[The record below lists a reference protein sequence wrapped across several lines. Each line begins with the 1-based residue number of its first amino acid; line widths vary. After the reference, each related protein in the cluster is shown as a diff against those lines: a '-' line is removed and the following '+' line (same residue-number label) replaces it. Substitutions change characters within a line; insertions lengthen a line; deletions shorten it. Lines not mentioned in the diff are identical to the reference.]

1 MSQKT
6 NTESNQN
13 YKLVLVVLL
22 VLVIY
27 LLYNNQKEN
36 FENSKKLIKSKF
48 YNKFN
53 VSNNNYGY
61 NNINDNS
68 GSRYSV
74 SGNKLENLK
83 SILNEIVD
91 KINIKTDSNF
101 YLGNIDNITK
111 SLDNENRYNYLI
123 DTFLFEKD
131 KDYTLK
137 VIIDFVKTK
146 NGKIQVK
153 NITRSNAFKYDSN
166 NSKFEDHPQVF
177 NYKLSE
183 PKNFKDKY
191 NISGIMNTQLE
202 SSILKDNINKEIPTP
217 VEFDKDILP
226 LSVQED
232 IYYKSDQNR
241 KFIIN
246 NIVNEN
252 NKTRCWDKD
261 GIRNNNPKH
270 SSCVV
275 FKREKEP
282 LLDQVQPKFN
292 SSIHKNISDPKEN
305 EWLFSPTRLEVDHNL

>member
-36 FENSKKLIKSKF
+36 FENSKNLIKSKF

-53 VSNNNYGY
+53 VSNNNNYGY

-137 VIIDFVKTK
+137 
-146 NGKIQVK
+146 
-153 NITRSNAFKYDSN
+153 
-166 NSKFEDHPQVF
+166 
-177 NYKLSE
+177 
-183 PKNFKDKY
+183 
-191 NISGIMNTQLE
+191 
-202 SSILKDNINKEIPTP
+202 
-217 VEFDKDILP
+217 
-226 LSVQED
+226 
-232 IYYKSDQNR
+232 
-241 KFIIN
+241 
-246 NIVNEN
+246 
-252 NKTRCWDKD
+252 
-261 GIRNNNPKH
+261 
-270 SSCVV
+270 
-275 FKREKEP
+275 
-282 LLDQVQPKFN
+282 
-292 SSIHKNISDPKEN
+292 
-305 EWLFSPTRLEVDHNL
+305 